1 MSTALEKR
9 VLTALASDSV
19 ASADLPG
26 KDRGRASFEPHEN
39 GTSGKPLRRQLVR
52 PSVVIGGRARRL
64 TFCRS
69 LRVVG
74 GFLA

>member
-1 MSTALEKR
+1 MTAVIRRTGVWRRK
-9 VLTALASDSV
+9 
-19 ASADLPG
+19 G
-26 KDRGRASFEPHEN
+26 KPAPYES

-52 PSVVIGGRARRL
+52 PNVVSGGRAKRL